1 MNAITAIGTALKSS
15 QGLLTWYLADLS
27 DTDLLVRP
35 VPEANH
41 IAWQVGH
48 LILTECSLAAHL
60 PTAGYPTLPE
70 GFAAQHTK
78 EMATREPATGFL
90 GREAYGTLFNEA
102 REATLRGLAS
112 LSETDLD
119 RPITGPMAS
128 LAPTLGALL
137 LLESDH
143 TLMHAGQF
151 SVVRRKL
158 GKPVLM

>member
-1 MNAITAIGTALKSS
+1 MNAIDAIRTALKSS
-15 QGLLTWYLADLS
+15 QGLLTWYLSDLS

-48 LILTECSLAAHL
+48 LILTEHSF
-60 PTAGYPTLPE
+60 AGYLPEAQYPSLPE
-70 GFAAQHTK
+70 GFAAQH
-78 EMATREPATGFL
+78 ARDRANLEPPTGFL
-90 GREAYGTLFNEA
+90 GREQYVTLFNES
-102 REATLRGLAS
+102 REATLRGLAM
-112 LSETDLD
+112 LSESDLD
-119 RPITGPMAS
+119 RPIEGPLAS
-128 LAPTLGALL
+128 LARTLGALI

-158 GKPVLM
+158 GKPVLL